1 MSRSIKT
8 LIALCALISAA
19 ACNNIAGPLGDAT
32 STGPKVGD
40 RSGDQIANPD
50 QVDPGD
56 GDGGG
61 GGAGVKEDPP
71 IKIDPIVPEP
81 RNPGDVSP
89 DDGDSAGN

>member
-19 ACNNIAGPLGDAT
+19 ACNNIAGPVGDTT
-32 STGPKVGD
+32 SNGPAVGD
-40 RSGDQIANPD
+40 RNGDQIQNPD
-50 QVDPGD
+50 QIDPGD

-61 GGAGVKEDPP
+61 SGVKEDPP
-71 IKIDPIVPEP
+71 VKLEPIVPEP